1 MTMAKVATATRQQEP
16 PARTWS
22 LEEQQGSYGMSTL
35 IPGRTDMDAIVQGA
49 NWSSPIGIKGVT
61 DRRGGGSGQWMTG
74 HRTAEAPQPERDMIP
89 GVCDHA
95 PETAHTL
102 TPDMPVSL
110 YFRETD
116 LLNQRLRD
124 VLGRLKG
131 GSSAAVSFKVPHAAR
146 SVSSEDRSFTT
157 MPLWATFTPAAYL
170 LATLSPPQEALVRD
184 ELSRR
189 IAVME
194 ETLLRF
200 SELPENWDSYG
211 GRAISPDAIDEARR
225 ILRVA
230 INLNLPEPWVAPG
243 GDAGIG
249 IQWDTDRAEL
259 YIDVVPEEETTF
271 ALTPKAGN
279 VDEADGVLTMD
290 NLVGV
295 LNQFAESAT

>member
-1 MTMAKVATATRQQEP
+1 
-16 PARTWS
+16 
-22 LEEQQGSYGMSTL
+22 
-35 IPGRTDMDAIVQGA
+35 
-49 NWSSPIGIKGVT
+49 
-61 DRRGGGSGQWMTG
+61 
-74 HRTAEAPQPERDMIP
+74 
-89 GVCDHA
+89 
-95 PETAHTL
+95 
-102 TPDMPVSL
+102 MPVS
-110 YFRETD
+110 FSFKETD
-116 LLNQRLRD
+116 LLNRRWSD
-124 VLGRLKG
+124 VLDRLKG
-131 GSSAAVSFKVPHAAR
+131 GSSAAVSFKAPHVAR

-157 MPLWATFTPAAYL
+157 MPIWGKVTPAAYV
-170 LATLSPPQEALVRD
+170 LATLNPPQETMVID

-189 IAVME
+189 IADME
-194 ETLLRF
+194 ETLHRF

-211 GRAISPDAIDEARR
+211 GSAISLDAIDEARR
-225 ILRVA
+225 ILGAA

-249 IQWDTDRAEL
+249 IQWETDRAEL